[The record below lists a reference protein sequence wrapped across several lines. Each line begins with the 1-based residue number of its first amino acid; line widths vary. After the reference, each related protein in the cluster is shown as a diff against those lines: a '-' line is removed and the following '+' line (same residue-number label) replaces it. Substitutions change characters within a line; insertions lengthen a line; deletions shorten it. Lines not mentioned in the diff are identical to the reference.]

1 MLVVFLVLFYI
12 ELKGDEKMTK
22 EQLIALGATEELATK
37 IADESKKEI
46 EGYVEKSKYSEMEA
60 TKKQLEEGNKTLT
73 KQLEEIK
80 KSVGDNAELK
90 KQIEDMQNSNKAKE
104 KEYADSIVKLK
115 LDNAVDLALL
125 GAGSKNN
132 KAVKAL
138 LNLEKAVI
146 GEDGKVIGLNEQ
158 LETLKKADDSSFL
171 FEVTG
176 KFKGVNPGGK
186 KGQESDFK
194 SMTYSQIEK
203 YLAENP
209 GTKIEDIM

>member
-1 MLVVFLVLFYI
+1 
-12 ELKGDEKMTK
+12 MTK

-46 EGYVEKSKYSEMEA
+46 EGYVEKSKYSEIET

-73 KQLEEIK
+73 KQIEEIK

-104 KEYADSIVKLK
+104 KEYADSIAKLK

-171 FEVTG
+171 FEVVG

-186 KGQESDFK
+186 KGQEPDFK

>member
-1 MLVVFLVLFYI
+1 
-12 ELKGDEKMTK
+12 MTK

-104 KEYADSIVKLK
+104 KEYADSIAKLK

-186 KGQESDFK
+186 KGQEPDFK